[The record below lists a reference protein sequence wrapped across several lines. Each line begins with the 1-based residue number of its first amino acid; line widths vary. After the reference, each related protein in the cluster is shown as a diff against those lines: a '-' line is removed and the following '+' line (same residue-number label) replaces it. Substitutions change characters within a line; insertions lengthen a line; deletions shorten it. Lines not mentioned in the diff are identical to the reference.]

1 MNVNLTSTNFKLD
14 IATREIVNQ
23 KFKKIK
29 DRLPAGTQCDII
41 LSRETNPRIKNNQK
55 AEANLRIKGGNI
67 NASASENNIITAVGK
82 VLDELTRQLNVRK
95 DRRKSNQRAGAK
107 TIRHR

>member
-1 MNVNLTSTNFKLD
+1 M
-14 IATREIVNQ
+14 
-23 KFKKIK
+23 
-29 DRLPAGTQCDII
+29 
-41 LSRETNPRIKNNQK
+41 
-55 AEANLRIKGGNI
+55 
-67 NASASENNIITAVGK
+67 ITAVGK